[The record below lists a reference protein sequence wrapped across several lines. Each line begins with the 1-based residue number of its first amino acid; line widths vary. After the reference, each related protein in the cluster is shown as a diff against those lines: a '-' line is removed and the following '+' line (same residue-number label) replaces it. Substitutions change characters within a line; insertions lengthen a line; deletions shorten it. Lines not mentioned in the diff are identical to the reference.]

1 MPNRPPKTLATLM
14 VVLFPAPL
22 LALAA
27 KAEAIVVVADTR
39 GLTGWR
45 AWYLNLYND
54 NHLLFAL
61 LTVTTVPLLA
71 LLLGRIT
78 SWCMGR
84 LGINLR
90 TRQLAEH

>member
-1 MPNRPPKTLATLM
+1 MRNLSAKIVTCCWLL
-14 VVLFPAPL
+14 LSPA

-27 KAEAIVVVADTR
+27 GRSESLVIVADSR
-39 GLTGWR
+39 GLSGWR
-45 AWYLNLYND
+45 AWCANLYNES
-54 NHLLFAL
+54 HLLFAI
-61 LTVTTVPLLA
+61 TTITTIPLLA

-78 SWCMGR
+78 GWCMAR